1 MVRNKSNN
9 NYQEMSA
16 LGSVKLIQ
24 MRNFIMDQLLINLII
39 TEELP

>member
-1 MVRNKSNN
+1 
-9 NYQEMSA
+9 MSA